1 MKTWWHGAVASLF
14 AVGTSLTGCAPE
26 PVEEGSP
33 EPSPAQELKKE
44 DTGDW
49 DPSPLAECKLITDGS
64 STAECGTLE
73 SFDLSACDAES
84 FEALEAQGTFT
95 LHTLGEGVLQND
107 NEQSISAFRILPDGR
122 ALLDGFATK
131 ESRFDSRTFFISN
144 HGTLRDGRPYR
155 SSYVGCK
162 ARGPHRVTGC
172 FASCVAGTPSYQGTF
187 EAEKVV
193 RLPSEGESFGLTLV
207 GEGNVPRGVAAD
219 VYVSHGHAYVAAI
232 QLGPMGPGGL
242 YVYDLSDRTAPR
254 LVKSLFF
261 PGDSY
266 WNGVWAKDDALY
278 VASASRGLL
287 VFDIADP
294 ANPVLLRALPGT
306 GPINVHTLY
315 GDGNRL
321 YAMSPGPGP
330 QTLLFDVT
338 DAKQPVLLNRHQDPS
353 VDPAVAS
360 FPHDATA
367 QGDRLYVNHW
377 RAGFLILDVS
387 DPLNIVKLG
396 EYKYPRATSHTN
408 RVGVFDGR
416 VIAFEGGEDWG
427 AHLRVLD
434 ITDPARVE
442 LIGEYR
448 LTPGVSIHN
457 MELKGD
463 RLYLSH
469 YQHGVRVLDVSSP
482 AHPKEVA
489 YYNTWR
495 ETDRQRGSSFYD
507 GAIGIRLPGDGY
519 LYVVDTSRGLLI
531 FPEL

>member
-1 MKTWWHGAVASLF
+1 MKMWLRGAVASVF
-14 AVGTSLTGCAPE
+14 AVGTFLTGCAPE
-26 PVEEGSP
+26 PVEEATPTESP
-33 EPSPAQELKKE
+33 SQDIKKE

-49 DPSPLAECKLITDGS
+49 ELGPVSECKLLTGGT

-73 SFDLSACDAES
+73 SFDLSSCDAES
-84 FEALEAQGTFT
+84 LEALDAQGTFT
-95 LHTLGEGVLQND
+95 LHMVGEDIVEND
-107 NEQSISAFRILPDGR
+107 NDQSITALRIQPDGQVFV
-122 ALLDGFATK
+122 DGFVAR
-131 ESRFDSRTFFISN
+131 EARIDSRTFFISDYR
-144 HGTLRDGRPYR
+144 TLPDGSPLR
-155 SSYVGCK
+155 SSFVGCK
-162 ARGPHRVTGC
+162 ARGHHRVTGC
-172 FASCVAGTPSYQGTF
+172 HATCIGGAPVYQATF

-193 RLPSEGESFGLTLV
+193 RPPGERESSGLTLI

-219 VYVSHGHAYVAAI
+219 VFVTHGHAYVAAL

-242 YVYDLSDRTAPR
+242 YVYDLADRTAPR

-278 VASASRGLL
+278 VASAIRGVL
-287 VFDIADP
+287 VFDISNPADP
-294 ANPVLLRALPGT
+294 QFLRALPGN
-306 GPINVHTLY
+306 GLLNVHTLH

-321 YAMSPGPGP
+321 YAMSPGPSP
-330 QTLLFDVT
+330 QTLIFDVT

-353 VDPAVAS
+353 VSPGVAS
-360 FPHDATA
+360 FPHDASA

-396 EYKYPRATSHTN
+396 EYTYPHSTSHTN
-408 RVGVFDGR
+408 RVGVFHGR

-434 ITDPARVE
+434 ITDPTAVK

-469 YQHGVRVLDVSSP
+469 YHQGVRVLDVSSP
-482 AHPKEVA
+482 AHPRELA
-489 YYNTWR
+489 YHHTWR
-495 ETDRQRGSSFYD
+495 ETDRQRGNSFFD
-507 GAIGIRLPGDGY
+507 GAIGIRIPGDGY
-519 LYVVDTSRGLLI
+519 VYVVDTSRGLLI